1 MAIESLLDSTFS
13 TQSDVWSY
21 GVLLWEIFSLAQMPY
36 ASNKKWKL
44 VINYVL
50 NDLFFLFASG
60 ITTLTDL
67 IRFLRDGQRLEL
79 PALSPDFIG
88 DLMARCWE
96 KEPGD
101 RPTFNELERAI
112 GNMLE
117 EDVQHD
123 AASVS

>member
-1 MAIESLLDSTFS
+1 M
-13 TQSDVWSY
+13 
-21 GVLLWEIFSLAQMPY
+21 
-36 ASNKKWKL
+36 
-44 VINYVL
+44 
-50 NDLFFLFASG
+50 
-60 ITTLTDL
+60 TDL